1 MVQTTF
7 GLNNFYLKIGH
18 FNGFQW
24 LLMAKLGETY
34 ENGAKIT
41 IKLNG
46 SYLDLEGLNFPKQNV
61 LQEND
66 ENYYLN

>member
-1 MVQTTF
+1 
-7 GLNNFYLKIGH
+7 
-18 FNGFQW
+18 
-24 LLMAKLGETY
+24 MAKLGETY

-46 SYLDLEGLNFPKQNV
+46 SGLDLEGLNFPKQNG

-66 ENYYLN
+66 KN